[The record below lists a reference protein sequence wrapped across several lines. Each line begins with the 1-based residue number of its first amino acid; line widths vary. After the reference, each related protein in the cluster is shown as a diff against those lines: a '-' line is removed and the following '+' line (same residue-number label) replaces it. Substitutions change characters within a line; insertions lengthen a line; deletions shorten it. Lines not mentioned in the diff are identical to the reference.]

1 VKTRLKRRKDRSML
15 RVARL
20 VVAML
25 QAEGA
30 AAEALAAADVIVHS
44 INDGTRSVLHPAAWS
59 LL

>member
-1 VKTRLKRRKDRSML
+1 ML

-20 VVAML
+20 GVAML